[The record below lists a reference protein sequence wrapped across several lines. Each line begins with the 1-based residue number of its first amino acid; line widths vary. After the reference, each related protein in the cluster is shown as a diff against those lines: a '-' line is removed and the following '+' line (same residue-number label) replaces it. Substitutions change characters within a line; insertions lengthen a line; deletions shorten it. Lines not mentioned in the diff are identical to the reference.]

1 MDSIHSEVSCFH
13 VGAGIFACWVA
24 GNCVI
29 FYLFNL
35 LIIKKAATVMIQT
48 FAPVSALLALDGGHY
63 GVLCLFQAVCLQ

>member
-24 GNCVI
+24 GNCH
-29 FYLFNL
+29 L
-35 LIIKKAATVMIQT
+35 LIIKKAATVMIQK